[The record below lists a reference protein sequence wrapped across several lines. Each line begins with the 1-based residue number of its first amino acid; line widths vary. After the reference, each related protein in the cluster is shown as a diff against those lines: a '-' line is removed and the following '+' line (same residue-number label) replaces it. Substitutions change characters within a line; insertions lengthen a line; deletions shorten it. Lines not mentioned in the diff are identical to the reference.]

1 MKKIET
7 IIDSIKK
14 CNMSYGDKEILI
26 AILKEEKTD
35 YTGFLIAFSKIV
47 GVASDVFGKFDL
59 DVGELIDKLL

>member
-1 MKKIET
+1 
-7 IIDSIKK
+7 
-14 CNMSYGDKEILI
+14 MSYGDKEILI